1 MNKTSVVIIGAGIAG
16 ITSAIY
22 LKRANKD
29 IILLDGNMPGGKLV
43 NLHKIENYPGYS
55 SISGPELAMTLSKQL
70 KDNDI
75 KLTYGL
81 VQSVRKEGHKYIVT
95 TDIDNIETDVVV
107 VATGT
112 SPKVS
117 GIPGEKE
124 FFGRGVSYCATCD
137 GNFFKGKTVAV
148 YGNSDVAFEEALYLA
163 DVVNEV
169 KVVTGFK
176 DIVASESLVNKAKSK
191 ANVELIKNEII
202 GVNGE
207 DFVTSVTLRDNTKLE
222 VSALFPYLGFKSATD
237 FLLGLGIKMDKGYII
252 TDMSMESN
260 VSGIYAIGDV
270 RKKELRQLVT
280 AANDGAIAALAI
292 TKYLNK

>member
-1 MNKTSVVIIGAGIAG
+1 MNKTSVAIVGAGIAG
-16 ITSAIY
+16 ITTAIY
-22 LKRANKD
+22 LKRANKN

-55 SISGPELAMTLSKQL
+55 SISGPELALSLSKQL

-75 KLTYGL
+75 PLTYGL
-81 VQSVRKEGHKYIVT
+81 VQSIRKEGKKYIIT
-95 TDIDNIETDVVV
+95 TDIENIETDVVV
-107 VATGT
+107 IATGT

-148 YGNSDVAFEEALYLA
+148 YGNTDVAFEEALYLA
-163 DVVNEV
+163 DVVSNV
-169 KVVTGFK
+169 KIVTGFK
-176 DIVASESLVNKAKSK
+176 PISASESLVNKAKEK
-191 ANVELIKNEII
+191 ANVEFIKNEII

-252 TDMSMESN
+252 TDMSMASN
-260 VSGIYAIGDV
+260 VDGIYAVGDV

-292 TKYLNK
+292 VKYLNK

>member
-1 MNKTSVVIIGAGIAG
+1 MNKTSVVIVGAGIAG
-16 ITSAIY
+16 ITTAIY
-22 LKRANKD
+22 LKRANKN

-55 SISGPELAMTLSKQL
+55 SISGPELALSLSKQL

-75 KLTYGL
+75 PLTYGL
-81 VQSVRKEGHKYIVT
+81 VQSIRKEGKKYIVT
-95 TDIDNIETDVVV
+95 TDIENIETDVVV
-107 VATGT
+107 IATGT

-148 YGNSDVAFEEALYLA
+148 YGNTDVAFEEALYLA
-163 DVVNEV
+163 DVVSNV
-169 KVVTGFK
+169 KIVTGFK
-176 DIVASESLVNKAKSK
+176 PISASESLVNKAKEK
-191 ANVELIKNEII
+191 ANVEFIKNEII

-252 TDMSMESN
+252 TDMSMASN
-260 VSGIYAIGDV
+260 VDGIYAVGDV

-292 TKYLNK
+292 VKYLNK